1 MLLTFQMKGF
11 FNLYR
16 KKNGVTNEE
25 YNIINVMI
33 YADYLVLL
41 MFLNQGGMGWTHD
54 LDVDTRNVYIVLKV
68 ASCLEDQVMKG

>member
-1 MLLTFQMKGF
+1 MKGF

-41 MFLNQGGMGWTHD
+41 MFLNQGGMG
-54 LDVDTRNVYIVLKV
+54 
-68 ASCLEDQVMKG
+68 